1 MQPNATS
8 ADHYLVCGDRSLSLS
23 RTIIVGI
30 LNVTPDSFS
39 DGGRFEN
46 KSVALWHAES
56 MQQQGA
62 EVIDVGGES
71 TRPGASPVSTEQEL
85 DRVVP
90 IVEALRTNIDTVISV
105 DTSKPLVMQAA
116 TAAGAGMIND
126 VNALRSDG
134 AVTVAAQSG
143 ASVCLMHMLG
153 EPRTM
158 QVDPTYEDV
167 VWEVRDYLF
176 SRAQTCIEGGIDAK
190 QILIDPGFGFGKTVD
205 HNLELIRNLNKLGN
219 DYPVMVGLSR
229 KSMIGKL
236 LGLSIDARVHA
247 SVALALV
254 AIGNG
259 ARLVRVHDVGPTRD
273 AVRMYEA
280 IYEKKLGSDRGFS

>member
-1 MQPNATS
+1 M
-8 ADHYLVCGDRSLSLS
+8 
-23 RTIIVGI
+23 
-30 LNVTPDSFS
+30 
-39 DGGRFEN
+39 
-46 KSVALWHAES
+46 
-56 MQQQGA
+56 
-62 EVIDVGGES
+62 GGES

-90 IVEALRTNIDTVISV
+90 IIEALRSDIDAVISV
-105 DTSKPLVMQAA
+105 DTSNPIVMQAA
-116 TAAGAGMIND
+116 IAAGAGMIND

-143 ASVCLMHMLG
+143 VSVCLMHMLG

-167 VWEVRDYLF
+167 VREVRDYLF
-176 SRAQTCIEGGIDAK
+176 SRAQTCIEGGIDVK

-205 HNLELIRNLNKLGN
+205 HNHDLLRNLDQLGN

-236 LGLSIDARVHA
+236 LGLPIDARVYA
-247 SVALALV
+247 SVALALI

-280 IYEKKLGSDRGFS
+280 IYEKKLGSDHCFS